1 MYCNNLSRRL
11 GSRQI
16 FSKLTVTDPLIE
28 SILFSRLLANLQ
40 VLVGK
45 YGATIQNRL
54 MGTPRSTGQGEN
66 GGKKGGSTVATCH
79 ERESGTHLRGLF
91 ADGGMEYRATERAP
105 AAGGGSSFGAGVES
119 SQ

>member
-28 SILFSRLLANLQ
+28 SILFSRLLANL
-40 VLVGK
+40 
-45 YGATIQNRL
+45 
-54 MGTPRSTGQGEN
+54 
-66 GGKKGGSTVATCH
+66 
-79 ERESGTHLRGLF
+79 RGLF